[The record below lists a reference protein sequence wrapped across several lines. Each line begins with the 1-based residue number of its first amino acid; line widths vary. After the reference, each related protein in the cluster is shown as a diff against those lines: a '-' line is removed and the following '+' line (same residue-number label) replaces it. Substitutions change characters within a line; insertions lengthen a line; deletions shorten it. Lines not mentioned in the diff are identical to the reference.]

1 MCQFLPS
8 QAFENAQSLRD
19 VQLRVE
25 EVESHLQEARSRVA
39 EKMDEC
45 EKESSQLRRAQE
57 EVSVLRKKVDKYKNR
72 EQSTMGD
79 EVLLEE
85 IRMYKVR
92 RLNCTCNTASV
103 GLQHGSAWVG

>member
-1 MCQFLPS
+1 M
-8 QAFENAQSLRD
+8 
-19 VQLRVE
+19 QLRVE

-45 EKESSQLRRAQE
+45 EKESSQLRRTQE

-92 RLNCTCNTASV
+92 KVNCVTLLQSDFNMV
-103 GLQHGSAWVG
+103 QHGLATLRIV

>member
-1 MCQFLPS
+1 M
-8 QAFENAQSLRD
+8 ET
-19 VQLRVE
+19 
-25 EVESHLQEARSRVA
+25 HLQEARARVA

-45 EKESSQLRRAQE
+45 EKESSLLRRAQE
-57 EVSVLRKKVDKYKNR
+57 EVAILRKKVDKYKNR

-92 RLNCTCNTASV
+92 RANCVACFWLYVVRCWYIA
-103 GLQHGSAWVG
+103 LLLISAAGVPT

>member
-1 MCQFLPS
+1 M
-8 QAFENAQSLRD
+8 
-19 VQLRVE
+19 QLKVE
-25 EVESHLQEARSRVA
+25 EVEAHLQEARSRVA

-45 EKESSQLRRAQE
+45 EKESNLLRRAQE
-57 EVSVLRKKVDKYKNR
+57 EVSILRRKVDKYKNR

-92 RLNCTCNTASV
+92 RANCMCDTAW
-103 GLQHGSAWVG
+103 GFKWVGSDITFCECV

>member
-1 MCQFLPS
+1 M
-8 QAFENAQSLRD
+8 
-19 VQLRVE
+19 QLKVE
-25 EVESHLQEARSRVA
+25 EVETHLQEARSRVA

-45 EKESSQLRRAQE
+45 EKESNLLRRAQE
-57 EVSVLRKKVDKYKNR
+57 EVSILRRKVDKYKNR

-92 RLNCTCNTASV
+92 TTNCVCDTAW
-103 GLQHGSAWVG
+103 GFKWVGSDITFCECV

>member
-1 MCQFLPS
+1 M
-8 QAFENAQSLRD
+8 
-19 VQLRVE
+19 QLNLE
-25 EVESHLQEARSRVA
+25 EMEGHLQEARSRVA

-45 EKESSQLRRAQE
+45 EKESLLLRRAQE
-57 EVSVLRKKVDKYKNR
+57 EVGVLRKKVDKYKNR

-92 RLNCTCNTASV
+92 MIGVWGKGRV
-103 GLQHGSAWVG
+103 E

>member
-1 MCQFLPS
+1 M
-8 QAFENAQSLRD
+8 
-19 VQLRVE
+19 QLKVE
-25 EVESHLQEARSRVA
+25 VVETHLQEARSRVA

-45 EKESSQLRRAQE
+45 EKESNLLRRAQE
-57 EVSVLRKKVDKYKNR
+57 EVSILRRKVDKYKNR

-92 RLNCTCNTASV
+92 RTNCVCDTAR
-103 GLQHGSAWVG
+103 GFKWVGSVHCLV